1 MNRLLVPSSNIT
13 LPDTPSDNDHHI
25 ESGNDSLYD
34 FHEPNDVAT
43 NNTDTNYDTIDVTPT
58 ASVVNNT
65 NRTTTMPNRAACLP
79 PGLQFGI
86 HLQRVLSSH
95 RGVDL
100 KLHDEIMDLIELHSR
115 GRNTDLSTVKLYRR
129 NELMATLTTVYN
141 MHHLKHTTH
150 NVTLSDSSVVS
161 VPVFDVKAII
171 LSILQDPARMR
182 QDNFAHGYDV
192 FTGCATEP
200 ITVLDEIHTGALWSV
215 ARDKYCKGVPNA
227 FPLPLICF
235 YDKTHTDLFGS
246 LSCAPFLMSFAFF
259 NEDARSRDEFYAVL
273 EYIPNL
279 TYGSGK
285 SNPKHARNKL
295 QDEHKCL
302 KLVTDQIKQLASG
315 FEAVVLGKR
324 VTIRPWIHF
333 IAGDTSGHN
342 NIVGQFNSS
351 SAAFP
356 YRDCRCTQAQL
367 GNSIATCE
375 LTTLEEYNA
384 HKQQQTLHHLSLHDI
399 DNAFMSV
406 PFGDVVHGVFGSVP
420 AEMLHVS
427 GNGIMQYILGV
438 VNDIIGSGGSK
449 QLHLHR
455 LDTLHQ
461 NMVRDALMQSEKDM
475 PRMSDRNGV
484 TDGTKMSVSER
495 VGNIFILLCAMHTMD
510 GKQLFHDG
518 CHMSGIRYEDMKEC
532 LKLQLGFEVW
542 VNQSNTICDVEKA
555 TALVGELIT
564 LIKRSFPRTDGNG
577 WCIPKIHSLAK
588 MIHYMQQFGKAK
600 NFCGQVGERV
610 LKSVVKNHAQQTQ
623 RRVNVFATQCA
634 DRQFESAVLNHAY
647 IDMEHTMTGSIVTR
661 YSDTPYHVQCKG
673 KHTIVFD
680 QCDALGRGD
689 YNVTWADKLFRGDPH
704 ATVLYALRTH
714 AIAHNWKDSFLVHG
728 YTSARI
734 TLEGRNKPVL
744 FYAHTEMYGFKR
756 NHFCMVEFSDGDGES
771 RTTQLCPAQIISFVE
786 FITPGFPTPCSSNC
800 CNQVDTSVY
809 AIIHTATNYLS
820 LENLSRNFICP
831 FTLGDP
837 KTCVYIVD
845 IQNICEPLFVFRNYG
860 KSGSQFFCSL
870 PYRRW
875 GTYFEQKIK

>member
-1 MNRLLVPSSNIT
+1 MVSNRSDLPNHDNHNI
-13 LPDTPSDNDHHI
+13 
-25 ESGNDSLYD
+25 EFANDSFYD
-34 FHEPNDVAT
+34 FHESHDVAT
-43 NNTDTNYDTIDVTPT
+43 NNTDNNNDTIDVVSTDC
-58 ASVVNNT
+58 VVNNA
-65 NRTTTMPNRAACLP
+65 NSTTTMPHRAACLP

-86 HLQRVLSSH
+86 HLQRVLLSH

-115 GRNTDLSTVKLYRR
+115 GRKTDLSTVKLYRR
-129 NELMATLTTVYN
+129 SEVMSTLTTVYN

-171 LSILQDPARMR
+171 LSILQDPKRMR
-182 QDNFAHGYDV
+182 QENLAQGYDV

-200 ITVLDEIHTGALWSV
+200 ITSLDEIHTGALWSV

-235 YDKTHTDLFGS
+235 YDKTHTDLYGS

-259 NEDARSRDEFYAVL
+259 NENARSRDEFYEVL
-273 EYIPNL
+273 AYIPNL

-302 KLVTDQIKQLASG
+302 TLVTEQLQRLSSG

-324 VTIRPWIHF
+324 VTIKLWIHF

-351 SAAFP
+351 SASFP
-356 YRDCRCTQAQL
+356 YRDCKCNQSEL
-367 GNSIATCE
+367 CNSIATCS
-375 LTTLEEYNA
+375 LTTIEDYDT

-406 PFGDVVHGVFGSVP
+406 PFGDVVHGVFGCVP

-427 GNGIMQYILGV
+427 GNGIMQYMLGV
-438 VNDIIGSGGSK
+438 ANNIIGSGSNK
-449 QLHLHR
+449 QMNLHR
-455 LDTLHQ
+455 LDILHQ
-461 NMVRDALMQSEKDM
+461 NMVRDALTQSEKDM

-484 TDGTKMSVSER
+484 TDGTKMSASER
-495 VGNIFILLCAMHTMD
+495 VGNIFILLCAMHTHD
-510 GKQLFHDG
+510 GTQLFCNG
-518 CHMSGIRYEDMKEC
+518 CHISGVRYEDMKQC

-542 VNQSNTICDVEKA
+542 VNQSNKISDVENA
-555 TALVGELIT
+555 TLLVGELIT
-564 LIKRSFPRTDGNG
+564 LIKSSFPRTDGNG
-577 WCIPKIHSLAK
+577 WCIPKMHSLAK
-588 MIHYMQQFGKAK
+588 MIHYMLQFGKAK

-623 RRVNVFATQCA
+623 RRVNVFADQCA
-634 DRQFESAVLNHAY
+634 DRQFESTVLNYAY
-647 IDMEHTMTGSIVTR
+647 NDMENTMTGNVVTC
-661 YSDTPYHVQCKG
+661 YSDTLHHVQCKG

-680 QCDALGRGD
+680 KCDAHGRGET
-689 YNVTWADKLFRGDPH
+689 NVTWADKLYRGDPH
-704 ATVLYALRTH
+704 AIVLYALRTH
-714 AIAHNWKDSFLVHG
+714 ATANNWKGEFSVHG

-734 TLEGRNKPVL
+734 TLERRNKPVL
-744 FYAHTEMYGFKR
+744 FYAYTEMYGSQR
-756 NHFCMVEFSDGDGES
+756 DHFCMVEFSDGDGDS
-771 RTTQLCPAQIISFVE
+771 RTTQLCPARIILFVE
-786 FITPGFPTPCSSNC
+786 FITPEFPTPCSSNRG
-800 CNQVDTSVY
+800 NQVDTSIY
-809 AIIHTATNYLS
+809 AVIHTATDYLS
-820 LENLSRNFICP
+820 WEKLSSNFICP

-845 IQNICEPLFVFRNYG
+845 IQNICEPIFVFNNYG
-860 KSGSQFFCSL
+860 KSGSQLFCSL

-875 GTYFEQKIK
+875 GTYFQHRIK